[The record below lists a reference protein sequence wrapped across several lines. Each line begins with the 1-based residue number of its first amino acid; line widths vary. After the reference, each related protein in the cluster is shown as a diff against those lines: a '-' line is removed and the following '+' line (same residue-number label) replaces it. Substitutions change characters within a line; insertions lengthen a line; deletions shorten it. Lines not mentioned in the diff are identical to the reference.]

1 MNDLNVMARQVL
13 VEIRLAMRRWG
24 EALNPLVFF
33 AVVVSLF
40 PLGLS
45 PDPKQLAV
53 FAAGVVWVAALLA
66 ALFAQA
72 RQFRAEAY
80 NGCLEQMILSHHPL
94 PLQMAAKLLAHWLLL
109 VTPLLVLG
117 PVAAYALHLPT
128 QAMGTLIGALVLATP
143 VMVVL
148 GAIGAALTVHANQG
162 GALLTVLVLP
172 MLVPVLV
179 FGARATDLA
188 AGGYSAGAAL
198 YWLAAM
204 CAGSVFLGPFAIAA
218 AVRAS
223 AD

>member
-1 MNDLNVMARQVL
+1 MNDWAVMARQVV
-13 VEIRLAMRRWG
+13 VEIRLAVRRWG

-45 PDPKQLAV
+45 PDPKQLGAV
-53 FAAGVVWVAALLA
+53 AAGVVWVAALLS

-80 NGCLEQMILSHHPL
+80 NGCLEQMVLSHFPL
-94 PLQMAAKLLAHWLLL
+94 PMQMAAKVVAHWVLL
-109 VTPLLVLG
+109 VTPLVVLA
-117 PVAAYALHLPT
+117 PLAAYALHLPAA
-128 QAMGTLIGALVLATP
+128 AMGTLVLALVLATP

-148 GAIGAALTVHANQG
+148 GAIGAALTVHATQG

-188 AGGYSAGAAL
+188 ASGYDSGAAL
-198 YWLAAM
+198 YWLAAL
-204 CAGSVFLGPFAIAA
+204 CAASVFLGPFAIAA
-218 AVRAS
+218 AVRVS
-223 AD
+223 ID